1 MRVQELFDLTGKV
14 AIITGGATGL
24 GRQMAEGLAE
34 MGANLVLCARKLERC
49 EAAAAELNQL
59 GVRAIGLRCDVTN
72 QDEVNA
78 VVEKTRAEFGRIDI
92 LINNSGRT
100 WGAPAENMSLDDWQK
115 VINTNV
121 TGTFLCSQ
129 AVGRVMIEQGGGK
142 IINITSIAG
151 LMGSPPEIADVIGY
165 STSKGAVIAFT
176 RDLACKWAR
185 HNINVNAIAPG
196 WFRTHMSEWVLDHR
210 SEAIKPFIP
219 LQRFGGPDELKG
231 AVVYLASAASNYMTG
246 QVLIV
251 DGGLSIM

>member
-1 MRVQELFDLTGKV
+1 MRVQALFDLTGKV
-14 AIITGGATGL
+14 AIVTGGATGL

-49 EAAAAELNQL
+49 EEAAAELSQL
-59 GVRAIGLRCDVTN
+59 GVKAIGLRCDVTS

-78 VVEKTRAEFGRIDI
+78 VIEKTRAEFGRIDI

-100 WGAPAENMSLDDWQK
+100 WAAPAEKMSLDDWQK

-129 AVGRVMIEQGGGK
+129 AAGRVMIEQGGGK
-142 IINITSIAG
+142 IINITSVAG
-151 LMGSPPEIADVIGY
+151 LLGSPPEIADVVGY
-165 STSKGAVIAFT
+165 STSKGAIIAFT

-185 HNINVNAIAPG
+185 YNINVNAIAPG
-196 WFRTHMSEWVLDHR
+196 WFRTHMSEWTLDHR
-210 SEAIKPFIP
+210 GQAIKPFIP
-219 LQRFGGPDELKG
+219 LQRFGGSDDLKG

-246 QVLIV
+246 QVLVI
-251 DGGLSIM
+251 DGGMSIM